1 MNNGGM
7 NTVGNLKPGATY
19 IYERADGVTYAR
31 EMGSSPNDRF
41 EVGRDYSVRQVDKI
55 MGVPVTDV
63 AWVIDM
69 IGKAKTNPA
78 LQDALDRARMLYELT
93 REHES

>member
-1 MNNGGM
+1 M

-31 EMGSSPNDRF
+31 EMGSDPKDRF
-41 EVGRDYSVRQVDKI
+41 EVGREHRVDKI
-55 MGVPVTDV
+55 MGVPVADV

-93 REHES
+93 REHKS

>member
-1 MNNGGM
+1 M
-7 NTVGNLKPGATY
+7 GNLKPGTTY

-31 EMGSSPNDRF
+31 EMGSDPKDRF
-41 EVGRDYSVRQVDKI
+41 EVGRDYRDYRVDKI

-78 LQDALDRARMLYELT
+78 LQDALERARILYELT
-93 REHES
+93 KEHDS